1 MSTSEAVQGGPSHG
15 GGNGSTQA
23 LVPSLV
29 QHPEDHRV
37 PSQPWAS
44 VLPSALG
51 SQNLDSVHWR
61 DLWVSNPGPR
71 VPDTHSFAFS
81 APTTSLL
88 LNPLLKSGHSSSTPY
103 PYPSLDA
110 SISSLRV
117 TLVKREVIPTSH
129 PKALGRN
136 GSAAAQSLSEPQPLS
151 VSLESDSP
159 GLRSFRSQPHQL
171 LAV

>member
-44 VLPSALG
+44 VLPSAPG

-61 DLWVSNPGPR
+61 DLWVSNPGAR

-129 PKALGRN
+129 SRPWAEME
-136 GSAAAQSLSEPQPLS
+136 AQPLS
-151 VSLESDSP
+151 PSVSLSPSLSLSTQTVLGSGHSDPSP
-159 GLRSFRSQPHQL
+159 TNF
-171 LAV
+171 